1 VASLVRPRLLSRL
14 ELRRLFGERLL
25 DVLDPLLQRFFAET
39 FRTAAEAVAQ
49 QHRDQHLQA
58 RDLGLRLAQH
68 VLQQRRI
75 LGQRGLTGGHSGT
88 LNRQCESGLMNPA

>member
-1 VASLVRPRLLSRL
+1 
-14 ELRRLFGERLL
+14 
-25 DVLDPLLQRFFAET
+25 LLQGFLAET

-49 QHRDQHLQA
+49 QNRDQHLQA

-75 LGQRGLTGGHSGT
+75 IGQGGQRGGHRRT
-88 LNRQCESGLMNPA
+88 LNRRCESGPMNPA